1 MVTPSRCKVKKTG
14 RIIRY
19 VLFFTLILR
28 RGRYGKSIYGG
39 QSVTRDMRELKGQI
53 VKIRH
58 VDELL
63 YDMSSCYMIEGS
75 TWGWTNEMFIP
86 LDIDADKAFS
96 MLVND
101 ELSEE
106 SYKQIIES

>member
-1 MVTPSRCKVKKTG
+1 MANIYKVGNKVRVRTDLSVT
-14 RIIRY
+14 
-19 VLFFTLILR
+19 LD
-28 RGRYGKSIYGG
+28 YGG
-39 QSVTRDMRELKGQI
+39 QSVTSDMIEYAGK
-53 VKIRH
+53 VVTIRH
-58 VDELL
+58 VSDDL

>member
-1 MVTPSRCKVKKTG
+1 MANIYKVGDEVRVIPDLT
-14 RIIRY
+14 
-19 VLFFTLILR
+19 R
-28 RGRYGKSIYGG
+28 RTVYGG
-39 QSVTRDMRELKGQI
+39 QSVTRDMIELKGQI

-58 VDELL
+58 VEHEL
-63 YDMSSCYMIEGS
+63 YDMSSCYMVEGS
-75 TWGWTNEMFIP
+75 SWSWTNEMFIP